1 LWFGAWRLRERLSL
15 VVDATCRVWVDFPQI
30 ASDLLYLAMK
40 RKGVGEERKEETAP
54 NWLLP
59 DIGD

>member
-1 LWFGAWRLRERLSL
+1 M
-15 VVDATCRVWVDFPQI
+15 VDATCRVWVDFPQI